1 MEEIKEIIRKGLCGG
16 VIIGFGGVA
25 FLLSPDKII
34 GAILFAIGL
43 ISVII
48 FQANLFTG
56 KIGYITKNSENIKNL
71 WLMLLLNIV
80 GASVVGLIFSPICHE
95 AAAALINRKLQIN
108 LLDAFIKSIGC
119 GVSIQLAV
127 SLFKKTNNIVTIIL
141 PVVTFILCGFE
152 HCIANT
158 FYYVSAL
165 DIISIGVFLKY
176 LIVYVIGNS
185 IGAIITRIGVG
196 E

>member
-1 MEEIKEIIRKGLCGG
+1 MEKIKEIVRKGLCGG
-16 VIIGFGGVA
+16 TIIGFGGVA

-43 ISVII
+43 ISVIR
-48 FQANLFTG
+48 
-56 KIGYITKNSENIKNL
+56 NL

-80 GASVVGLIFSPICHE
+80 GASVVGLIFSPLCHE
-95 AAAALINRKLQIN
+95 AAAALIGQKFQIN
-108 LLDAFIKSIGC
+108 LIDAFIKSIGC

-158 FYYVSAL
+158 FYYASAL
-165 DIISIGVFLKY
+165 DIISISVFSKY

-185 IGAIITRIGVG
+185 IGAIITRISIG

>member
-1 MEEIKEIIRKGLCGG
+1 MEKIKELVRKGLCGG
-16 VIIGFGGVA
+16 AIIGFGGIA

-43 ISVII
+43 VSVII

-56 KIGYITKNSENIKNL
+56 KIGYITKDSENIRDL
-71 WLMLLLNIV
+71 WLMLLLNIA
-80 GASVVGLIFSPICHE
+80 GASIVGLIFSPLCHE
-95 AAAALINRKLQIN
+95 AAAALIMNKKNKI
-108 LLDAFIKSIGC
+108 
-119 GVSIQLAV
+119 
-127 SLFKKTNNIVTIIL
+127 FKKTSNIVTIIL

-158 FYYVSAL
+158 FYYASAL
-165 DIISIGVFLKY
+165 DIVSINIFFKY
-176 LIVYVIGNS
+176 LIIYVIGNS
-185 IGAIITRIGVG
+185 IGAIITRISIG